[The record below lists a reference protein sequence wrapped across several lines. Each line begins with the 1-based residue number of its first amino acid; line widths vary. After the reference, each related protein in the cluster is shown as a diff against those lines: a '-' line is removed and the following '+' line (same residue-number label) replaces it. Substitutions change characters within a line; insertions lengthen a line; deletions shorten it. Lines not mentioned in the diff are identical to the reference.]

1 MTQYRPVL
9 NWKKGGVLNK
19 QRFSGGIKWTSQ
31 PLDVWLSNLSILC
44 IPGENDTRNMSC
56 ALNVISTCVFCTDI
70 NTWLENHFKHVKLV
84 QTFFNLYTH
93 TFCRNKLLYVHCFVK
108 CTVHRLLML
117 NTSIIYFCIW
127 FRCAVWHTSINV
139 R

>member
-44 IPGENDTRNMSC
+44 VPGENDTRNMSC
-56 ALNVISTCVFCTDI
+56 ALNVISMCVFCTDI

-93 TFCRNKLLYVHCFVK
+93 VLQKQIIVCTLFCKVYCTQTFNVKYKYYLFLY
-108 CTVHRLLML
+108 L
-117 NTSIIYFCIW
+117 I
-127 FRCAVWHTSINV
+127 
-139 R
+139 